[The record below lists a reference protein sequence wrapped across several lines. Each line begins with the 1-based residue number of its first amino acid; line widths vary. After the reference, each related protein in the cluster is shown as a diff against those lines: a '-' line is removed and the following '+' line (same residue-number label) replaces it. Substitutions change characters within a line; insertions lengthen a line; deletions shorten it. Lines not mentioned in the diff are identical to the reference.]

1 MKIFIDTN
9 IFLDLILKREY
20 SKEATIILNAVSE
33 NMFTGIVLDITLL
46 NIDYIAKKQVVDI
59 RKFIGTIN
67 NLFNVVGANNDIF
80 KGAIEIENRDLED
93 NIQYLVA
100 QKSHCDV
107 IVTNDKNFYQGNIN
121 LLSSSAFIA
130 EYLEG

>member
-9 IFLDLILKREY
+9 IFLDLILQREY

-100 QKSHCDV
+100 KKSHCDA
-107 IVTNDKNFYQGNIN
+107 IVTNDKNFYQGNIS
-121 LLSSSAFIA
+121 LLSSSAFIV